1 MSSVDELDSNK
12 PARNNAVRAVV
23 GVLAALVIAFCGWSA
38 FQYAN
43 GNDPLAF
50 LGGSAFQT
58 VGEDT
63 GSAQDSASGAGSLTV
78 ASNTVTSDD
87 VAAQIANLTY
97 GKENV
102 SVASDE
108 VNVVI
113 ADGGIWVE
121 NATDADA
128 ASAIDAAARRVA
140 ALAAWADEQQVSITR
155 VVWICE
161 DMAGSVRVAI
171 DYPASRASED
181 ETTAQ
186 ILAGSEGYRISGD
199 AFAALGS
206 SPAFKQQGG
215 EAPVLP
221 DGNEIT
227 VIAEQTSTGE
237 ALEATSETYTVFTT
251 TPESGASASK
261 ASSAS
266 SSKGGSGSSSS
277 SSSSGSGT
285 SDSTDSRLTVTVAV
299 DGSAAGAGSSSAT
312 VALEQGATVYDALKA
327 TGVSIN
333 ATDTQYGIYV
343 SSIGG
348 LAEKEHGSSSGW
360 MYSVNGVTPMTS
372 CGNYTLKNGDSVVWY
387 YVTGD

>member
-1 MSSVDELDSNK
+1 MAELNSNK

-63 GSAQDSASGAGSLTV
+63 GSTQDSASGTGSLTV

-87 VAAQIANLTY
+87 VAAQIAKLTY

-113 ADGGIWVE
+113 AGGGIWVE
-121 NATDADA
+121 NASDADA

-206 SPAFKQQGG
+206 SPAFRQQGG

-221 DGNEIT
+221 DGSEIT
-227 VIAEQTSTGE
+227 VIVEQTSTGE

-251 TPESGASASK
+251 TSESGASASK
-261 ASSAS
+261 TSSAS
-266 SSKGGSGSSSS
+266 SSKDGSGSGSS

-285 SDSTDSRLTVTVAV
+285 SASADSRLTVTVTV
-299 DGSAAGAGSSSAT
+299 DGSAAGAGSSSAA

>member
-1 MSSVDELDSNK
+1 MAELNSNK

-63 GSAQDSASGAGSLTV
+63 GSTQDSASGTGSLTV

-87 VAAQIANLTY
+87 VAAQIAKLAY

-113 ADGGIWVE
+113 AGGGIWVE
-121 NATDADA
+121 NASDADA

-215 EAPVLP
+215 GAPVLP

-251 TPESGASASK
+251 TSESGASASK
-261 ASSAS
+261 TSSAS
-266 SSKGGSGSSSS
+266 SSKDGSGSGSS

-285 SDSTDSRLTVTVAV
+285 SASADSRLTVTVTV